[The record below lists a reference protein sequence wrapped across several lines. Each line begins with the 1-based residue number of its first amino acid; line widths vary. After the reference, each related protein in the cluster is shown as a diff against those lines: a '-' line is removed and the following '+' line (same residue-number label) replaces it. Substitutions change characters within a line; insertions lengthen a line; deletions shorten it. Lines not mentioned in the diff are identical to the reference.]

1 MISTKAQN
9 LIDEIKAGQNLF
21 LDTETVGL
29 YGVAVLIQ
37 WQVDNGEI
45 VLWEVFKESFA
56 DTIAILEAM
65 TGLTLI
71 GFNLTFDGFHIV
83 KLNNL
88 LMEFV
93 RQFPDLSQQ
102 KPEDHIHMLELVEED
117 AIENALGWK
126 PVAVCDLMLQAR
138 KGKYQALMSRSNVT
152 IRKVP
157 TPLAYALAQELEARI
172 ELDDIYFARYRKKQ
186 SQWGID
192 DIEDDPYFKNVVL
205 RFAASGSLKALAAH
219 ALGAEDAVK
228 FEEIELDKRFR
239 PHEIGYAPTARASR
253 EDQPGCLA
261 WPDQV
266 KHHIEHW
273 HSHEGARE
281 YGRKDIVY
289 TKGLWEHLDQPEAD
303 DDDSVLAIQ
312 VANVRWRGLDINLE
326 GVKRLRGVAKE
337 KVDAREVNTN
347 SPVAVRAYLGEVMD
361 EMEKLLIV
369 ESTRKELIKE
379 IATWK
384 EEDDNPEAARR
395 AQHILDVRDAGKEV
409 ELYDKLILARRFHP
423 SLNIIGTKSSRMSG
437 TDGLNPQAI
446 KKVFEVRDQFTMAP
460 EGYELLGGDFDSF
473 ELYITDAIY
482 QDPALRE
489 FLTGDKKL
497 HGYLATY
504 MYEPMTYDEVIE
516 TSGTKDDKYGKGKSA
531 VYGILYGG
539 TDWTLI
545 NNLGLSPEAA
555 QRTMEGWAELLPGVS
570 SKVAETASRFLA
582 LTQDE
587 ATRKITWKEPDDYI
601 ETMDGF
607 RRYFTLENKIAKAL
621 FDLANKPPKSWKDCK
636 IKVARR
642 DRLQTAGGAT
652 QSALY
657 GAAFGILGANARA
670 AGNHQI
676 QSQGSTTCKR
686 LQRKIWDTQ
695 PVGVS
700 PLRVLPINIHDEI
713 MCPATP
719 DHADTVIDTVN
730 NQIQEESKKVPLIA
744 MGFDRCSSWATK

>member
-1 MISTKAQN
+1 MISNKAQN
-9 LIDEIKAGQNLF
+9 LIDEIKAGENLF

-29 YGVAVLIQ
+29 FGLAVLIQ

-45 VLWEVFKESFA
+45 ILWEVFKETFE
-56 DTIAILEAM
+56 DTLAILEAM
-65 TGLTLI
+65 TELTLI
-71 GFNLTFDGFHIV
+71 GFNLTFDGFHLV
-83 KLNNL
+83 KLYNL
-88 LMEFV
+88 FAEFK
-93 RQFPDLSQQ
+93 RQMPDDTLNL
-102 KPEDHIHMLELVEED
+102 PENYISVLERIEED
-117 AIENALGWK
+117 AIENAVGWK
-126 PVAVCDLMLQAR
+126 PKNVSDLMLQAR

-152 IRKVP
+152 IRRVP
-157 TPLAYALAQELEARI
+157 TPLAYALAQELEKRV
-172 ELDDIYFARYRKKQ
+172 ELEDIYFARYREKQ
-186 SQWGID
+186 AQWRCD

-219 ALGAEDAVK
+219 ALGAETVK
-228 FEEIELDKRFR
+228 FEEIELDKKYR
-239 PHEIGYAPTARASR
+239 PHEIGYAPTARAAR
-253 EDQPGCLA
+253 EDLEGCMA
-261 WPDQV
+261 WPDQIA
-266 KHHIEHW
+266 HHIEHW

-289 TKGLWEHLDQPEAD
+289 TKGLWDHLGRVEPG

-312 VANVRWRGLDINLE
+312 VANVRWRGMEVNLE
-326 GVKRLRGVAKE
+326 GIKRLRKVAFA
-337 KVDAREVNTN
+337 KVEARKVNTN
-347 SPVAVRAYLGEVMD
+347 SPVAVREYLGEAMD

-379 IATWK
+379 IASWTD
-384 EEDDNPEAARR
+384 EDDNPEAARR

-460 EGYELLGGDFDSF
+460 EGYDLLGGDFDSF

-539 TDWTLI
+539 TEWTLI

-555 QRTMEGWAELLPGVS
+555 DRTMEGWAELLPQVS
-570 SKVAETASRFLA
+570 SKVAETAARFLA
-582 LTQDE
+582 LKQDE
-587 ATRKITWKEPDDYI
+587 GTRKITWTDPDDYI

-621 FDLANKPPKSWKDCK
+621 FDLARKPPKEWKDCK

-642 DRLQTAGGAT
+642 DRLQTASGAT

-686 LQRKIWDTQ
+686 LQRKIWDIQ
-695 PVGVS
+695 PTGVA
-700 PLRVLPINIHDEI
+700 PLRVLPLCIHDEV
-713 MCPATP
+713 MCPALAEF
-719 DHADTVIDTVN
+719 ADEAIDAVN
-730 NQIQEESKKVPLIA
+730 NQIEIESEQVPLIA
-744 MGFDRCSSWATK
+744 MGFGRCSSWATK